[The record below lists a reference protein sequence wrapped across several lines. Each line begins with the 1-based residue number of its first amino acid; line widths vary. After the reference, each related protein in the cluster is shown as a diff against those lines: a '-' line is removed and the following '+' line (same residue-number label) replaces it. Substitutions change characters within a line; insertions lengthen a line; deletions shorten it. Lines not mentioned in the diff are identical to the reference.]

1 MQHIDKLK
9 QMSACKIAIDWA
21 GKYHSLQECRE
32 KCERGDWLL
41 WFAGNIGIDRKILVL
56 AACDC
61 AERSLKHVTK
71 GDDRPKIAIETARKW
86 AGGDESV
93 TIEDVRHAAD
103 AADAAHAAARA
114 ADAADAAHAAARAAD
129 AADAAHAAYAAAH
142 AADAADA
149 AARAAY
155 AAAHAAHAAA
165 HAAHAADAARAAYAD
180 ELKWSANKVRE
191 RISWTMILERMEA

>member
-1 MQHIDKLK
+1 MQHIEKLK
-9 QMSACKIAIDWA
+9 QMSACENAIDWA

-41 WFAGNIGIDRKILVL
+41 WFAGKIGIDRKILVL

-61 AERSLKHVTK
+61 AERSLKHVKK

-93 TIEDVRHAAD
+93 TTEDVRHAAY
-103 AADAAHAAARA
+103 AAHAAARA
-114 ADAADAAHAAARAAD
+114 AAHAATRAAAD
-129 AADAAHAAYAAAH
+129 AAD
-142 AADAADA
+142 
-149 AARAAY
+149 
-155 AAAHAAHAAA
+155 
-165 HAAHAADAARAAYAD
+165 AD

-191 RISWTMILERMEA
+191 RISWEMILERMEA

>member
-103 AADAAHAAARA
+103 AAYAAARAAYAAARAAAYAAAHAAAYAAARAAAYAAAHAAARA
-114 ADAADAAHAAARAAD
+114 ADAAHAAD
-129 AADAAHAAYAAAH
+129 AADAAH
-142 AADAADA
+142 
-149 AARAAY
+149 
-155 AAAHAAHAAA
+155 
-165 HAAHAADAARAAYAD
+165 AAYAD